1 MRVLTI
7 TLAALS
13 LAGCHA
19 TPGAVP
25 PNYAAIV
32 GMVQTDYVQVKVAAA
47 AYCAIPNADAKACAM
62 IAKTEAVADPLVASL
77 TATTAPST
85 IVVALQDVVVILTA
99 PLPTSAVSAQTQ
111 ADLHLGLTIV
121 AAALQLAPSL
131 IPLF

>member
-7 TLAALS
+7 TLTALS

-32 GMVQTDYVQVKVAAA
+32 GMTQTDYVQVKVAAA

-62 IAKTEAVADPLVASL
+62 IVNTEAVADPLVASL
-77 TATTAPST
+77 TATTAPAT
-85 IVVALQDVVVILTA
+85 IEVALQDVVVILTA
-99 PLPTSAVSAQTQ
+99 PLPSSAVSARTQ
-111 ADLHLGLTIV
+111 ADIHLGLTIV
-121 AAALQLAPSL
+121 STALQLAPSI
-131 IPLF
+131 IPLL